1 MPRVSLLLLS
11 LVTALAACGPA
22 VSDDPCS
29 AAPGHLQG
37 ARYTEAERAFEACLA
52 SRTHVWAVEAELLM
66 GLAVAQKAVERPEAA
81 LVTYARILA
90 LLETHTGDT
99 SHPAVRRNRAMAYLQ
114 LGRPEAAL
122 DDLEIALAGWPGDPL
137 ARMIAGSAQLE
148 TGQAEAAAASFDAAL
163 ALVPEDIGALAGRSA
178 AFAELGRH
186 DNALADALDAVSIAP
201 QDATALN
208 ALCWALVKAGRAGDA
223 LPTCDA
229 ALEARPDSGAITHS
243 RAAAL
248 EQLGRLEEARDL
260 YARAHELDP
269 MSREIAADYDRTR
282 QP

>member
-1 MPRVSLLLLS
+1 MLRLSLLLS
-11 LVTALAACGPA
+11 LVTALAACSPGVDEA
-22 VSDDPCS
+22 PCS
-29 AAPGHLQG
+29 AAPDHLQG
-37 ARYTEAERAFEACLA
+37 ARYAEAAAAFEACLA
-52 SRTHVWAVEAELLM
+52 ERTHEWEEEAELRM
-66 GLAVAQKAVERPEAA
+66 GLAAAHMALDQPEAA
-81 LVTYARILA
+81 LAAYSQILY
-90 LLETHTGDT
+90 LLEMNTGDS
-99 SHPAVRRNRAMAYLQ
+99 SHPVVRRNRALAL
-114 LGRPEAAL
+114 LRTGRPEAAL
-122 DDLEIALAGWPGDPL
+122 DDLDVALVQWPGDPL

-163 ALVPEDIGALAGRSA
+163 ALAPEDIGALAGRSA

-186 DNALADALDAVSIAP
+186 DDALSDALDAVSIAP
-201 QDATALN
+201 QDAGALN

-248 EQLGRLEEARDL
+248 EQLGRLDEARDL

-269 MSREIAADYDRTR
+269 ASREIAADFERTR